1 MNKNVIMIILFMKQI
16 LLIVNGR
23 KSVDARQMQIDPV
36 SKQHTT
42 TGGERAE
49 HLGVQRLLVTIE
61 CGVKDEAH
69 GGSIGGPLPQESTN
83 PAMRPAWQ
91 VTTI

>member
-1 MNKNVIMIILFMKQI
+1 MVRAGDLMKI
-16 LLIVNGR
+16 RSLIPDEVWQQRAVFFHEGM
-23 KSVDARQMQIDPV
+23 QMQIGPV
-36 SKQHTT
+36 SKQHTS

-49 HLGVQRLLVTIE
+49 HLGVQRLLVAIE

-83 PAMRPAWQ
+83 PAMRPA
-91 VTTI
+91 